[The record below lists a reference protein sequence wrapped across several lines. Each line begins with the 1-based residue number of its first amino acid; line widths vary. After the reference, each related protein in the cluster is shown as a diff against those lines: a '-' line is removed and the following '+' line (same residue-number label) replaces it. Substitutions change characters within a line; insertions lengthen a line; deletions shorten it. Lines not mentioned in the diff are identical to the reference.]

1 MTIKEI
7 KELKKI
13 DRLFEKFELL
23 DEDNR
28 YISKL
33 EIPDGEIRV
42 LGISFVDY
50 DKIIEIYK
58 NLWPDISSNNFLR
71 SITLVIVNEL
81 DLNKF
86 FSKKDNPKLDFLVIR
101 EDTFYELKMLN
112 KYLIEIFTSKEDR
125 DYKEP
130 EIEYIKIRM

>member
-1 MTIKEI
+1 MIVKEI
-7 KELKKI
+7 KELRKI
-13 DRLFEKFELL
+13 DRLFEKFEFL

-28 YISKL
+28 YVSKL
-33 EIPDGEIRV
+33 DIPDDKIRV
-42 LGISFVDY
+42 LGIDFVEY

-58 NLWPDISSNNFLR
+58 SLLPNISSNNFLR

-86 FSKKDNPKLDFLVIR
+86 FSKKDNPKLDFLIIR

-112 KYLIEIFTSKEDR
+112 KYLIEIFTSKEDK

-130 EIEYIKIRM
+130 EIEYIKIRI